1 MRLDEIRK
9 KERSVLRC
17 SQPNLMPQHLKIEEE
32 RMHALARRAFL
43 EGLLGS
49 KTITTKTSLYSI
61 IEAIQDQEEEDQ
73 GSPGDDALVV
83 AIVSH
88 LLSTGR
94 IRLPIS
100 SEPRGDYSNAGR
112 LGT

>member
-9 KERSVLRC
+9 KERSVLGC
-17 SQPNLMPQHLKIEEE
+17 SQSNLMPQHLKIEEE
-32 RMHALARRAFL
+32 RMDALARRAFL

-49 KTITTKTSLYSI
+49 KRITTKTSLYSI
-61 IEAIQDQEEEDQ
+61 IEAIQEEE
-73 GSPGDDALVV
+73 GSSEDDAFVV
-83 AIVSH
+83 SVVSH

>member
-17 SQPNLMPQHLKIEEE
+17 SQSNLMPQHLKIEEE
-32 RMHALARRAFL
+32 RMDALARRAFL

-49 KTITTKTSLYSI
+49 KTITTKTNLYSI
-61 IEAIQDQEEEDQ
+61 IEAIQEEEDDA
-73 GSPGDDALVV
+73 SPETAAFVV
-83 AIVSH
+83 PVVSH

-100 SEPRGDYSNAGR
+100 SELGEDYSIAGI
-112 LGT
+112 LET

>member
-1 MRLDEIRK
+1 MRFDESSK
-9 KERSVLRC
+9 TERSAPRR
-17 SQPNLMPQHLKIEEE
+17 SQSDFMPQHLKIEEE
-32 RMHALARRAFL
+32 RMDALARRAFL

-49 KTITTKTSLYSI
+49 KRITTKTNLYRL
-61 IEAIQDQEEEDQ
+61 IEAIQEEE
-73 GSPGDDALVV
+73 GSSEDDAFVV
-83 AIVSH
+83 SVVSH
-88 LLSTGR
+88 LLRTGR